1 MQCVSVARLKLS
13 YYKAQVCSTSEHLLL
28 PLRNMPRLRI
38 TDRVEIIMRDGDI
51 RLSNRRG
58 GTVYPVIRTW
68 AFHWEQCIHDV
79 PGLSAD
85 LHLTRMITWVIYYSE
100 VDRAEA
106 NVIVLEDGH
115 TIINGAVTLAHL
127 RRQRITAVT
136 STGEIYG
143 ISSDESS
150 DF

>member
-1 MQCVSVARLKLS
+1 MQCVSVRRLKLS

-68 AFHWEQCIHDV
+68 AFDWEQCIHDV

-115 TIINGAVTLAHL
+115 SEFNHICLTVRFAVVYHILF
-127 RRQRITAVT
+127 AVK
-136 STGEIYG
+136 
-143 ISSDESS
+143 ESS
-150 DF
+150 YLGSRTPARK